1 MKIKQTA
8 LITSIDNLN
17 KNFEVK
23 ITDHLKDSFGRSLEG
38 DGNVL
43 LPLPREKF
51 SDYFEVGDE
60 IELKKHGNYD
70 FIIINLTCVVLK
82 LSRFKRDLI
91 SILRRLDNVDH
102 PLKRCVLLNGAGFV
116 LLSAKKNP
124 EKINAITEAT
134 QKVENN
140 HKNF

>member
-1 MKIKQTA
+1 MKNKQRAT
-8 LITSIDNLN
+8 ITSINHIN

-38 DGNVL
+38 NGNVL

-60 IELKKHGNYD
+60 IEFKKFGKYC
-70 FIIINLTCVVLK
+70 FKIINLTCVALR

-102 PLKRCVLLNGAGFV
+102 KLKRCILLNEDDFV

-124 EKINAITEAT
+124 EKLMLLQN
-134 QKVENN
+134 
-140 HKNF
+140 